1 MTAGSIEGGG
11 DYLLGSKQLTVGGNN
26 LSTTVSGS
34 IQDGGGGGGT
44 GGSLVKVGAGM
55 LTLSGVNTYIGG
67 TTISAGTLAI
77 SATAVWAPVG
87 RSPSMAARCSFSA
100 FSTSRA
106 MTLAAGGG
114 TIDTNGNTM
123 MLRARSR
130 APAA

>member
-44 GGSLVKVGAGM
+44 GGSLVKVGTGT
-55 LTLSGVNTYIGG
+55 LTLTGANTYTGG

-77 SATAVWAPVG
+77 SADNNLAVPAA
-87 RSPSMAARCSFSA
+87 RSPSTAARCNCSA
-100 FSTSRA
+100 AS
-106 MTLAAGGG
+106 
-114 TIDTNGNTM
+114 
-123 MLRARSR
+123 
-130 APAA
+130 APAAP